1 MQTKKPSKLSLEN
14 LENFL
19 GRMFLNQFNKYST
32 RTNVDNLLGF
42 NKATFH
48 NYKVNWHHKLI
59 CQKIDAWERGAIKR
73 LMLFLPPRHGK
84 TELASRRLPAYIFGK
99 NPNASII
106 TASYSADLASQNNRD
121 VQRILDSPA
130 YQKIF
135 PNTCLMGKNVRTE
148 AYGTYLRNS
157 DLFEIVGYKGIYQS
171 AGVGGGITGRGFE
184 YGIIDDPIKNRA
196 EAESKAYRDM
206 IFAWYTST
214 FYTRQDSEDARILI
228 ILTRWHEDDLA
239 GRLLDHQRTGGEYA
253 DQWEV
258 INLTAI
264 SEAIP
269 TTEDPRQPDEAL
281 WPGKFSLKALMAIK
295 ENIGVYDW
303 EALYQQRPQPPGG
316 SKIQRDWFN
325 IIDKPPEGLYWSRF
339 WDLAVSVKTSAD
351 YTASIAGAID
361 SFGNIYLRDMI
372 RGRWEWPDTR
382 RLLINTAKHEKI
394 PLGIEEAGVQA
405 RAVRKCAMASSLAE
419 SRTAFCPARCK

>member
-1 MQTKKPSKLSLEN
+1 
-14 LENFL
+14 
-19 GRMFLNQFNKYST
+19 
-32 RTNVDNLLGF
+32 
-42 NKATFH
+42 
-48 NYKVNWHHKLI
+48 
-59 CQKIDAWERGAIKR
+59 
-73 LMLFLPPRHGK
+73 
-84 TELASRRLPAYIFGK
+84 
-99 NPNASII
+99 
-106 TASYSADLASQNNRD
+106 
-121 VQRILDSPA
+121 
-130 YQKIF
+130 
-135 PNTCLMGKNVRTE
+135 
-148 AYGTYLRNS
+148 
-157 DLFEIVGYKGIYQS
+157 
-171 AGVGGGITGRGFE
+171 
-184 YGIIDDPIKNRA
+184 
-196 EAESKAYRDM
+196 
-206 IFAWYTST
+206 
-214 FYTRQDSEDARILI
+214 LI

-239 GRLLDHQRTGGEYA
+239 GRLLEHQRTGGEYA

-258 INLTAI
+258 VNLPAI

-281 WPGKFSLKALMAIK
+281 WPSKFSLKALMAIK

-405 RAVRKCAMASSLAE
+405 GFIQELLRDKKLQGTSIKGYRPEKDKLTRALAWISRAE
-419 SRTAFCPARCK
+419 SGKLFLIKGPWINEFLNECQLFTGHGDKHDDQIDAVSGVYNMLNRVTTGSLYIPDPTEDNGLIFAGIMNEVF